1 MEFASYI
8 SGFVDGEGTF
18 SVSFSFNSRLKTC
31 VEVRPSFS
39 ISQHKR
45 SKKIF
50 IDICNMMLKGLHLD
64 SNYLFEIIEKA
75 YLMNESGKRK
85 YSKEKLLSLVI
96 RWRYSLIYPWKWVT
110 IKWSSDTYERFN
122 DRVTVLNIY
131 PVKLKERWRCRLI
144 TTGQK
149 DPMKLYWIFTLIRI
163 WWLFSVGGSLRATM
177 KHLPL
182 SFLNLTYSNES

>member
-1 MEFASYI
+1 MEFTSYI

-45 SKKIF
+45 SKEILIKIKKYFGVGGIRFCKKDQNYKYEVRSINDLTKIIIPNFQKYPLMTQKKKDFEIF
-50 IDICNMMLKGLHLD
+50 IDICNMMSKGLHLN

-96 RWRYSLIYPWKWVT
+96 R
-110 IKWSSDTYERFN
+110 
-122 DRVTVLNIY
+122 
-131 PVKLKERWRCRLI
+131 
-144 TTGQK
+144 
-149 DPMKLYWIFTLIRI
+149 
-163 WWLFSVGGSLRATM
+163 
-177 KHLPL
+177 
-182 SFLNLTYSNES
+182 